1 MESGEFKDR
10 FLGLHRQIYRV
21 AYSILETEKDAE
33 DAVQEVYIKLWQLR
47 DRLDDIRNDEA
58 FAIRM
63 AKNLALD
70 MLRESYHKRTT
81 LLDPDQETESDE
93 WLEHTLMAKDQLS
106 VVMDC
111 LKKLPASQQKVMQLR
126 HFADLSIPEI
136 ANVTQYT
143 EVNIRQLLSRAR
155 SAMKAQLALIERHEP

>member
-1 MESGEFKDR
+1 
-10 FLGLHRQIYRV
+10 
-21 AYSILETEKDAE
+21 
-33 DAVQEVYIKLWQLR
+33 
-47 DRLDDIRNDEA
+47 
-58 FAIRM
+58 
-63 AKNLALD
+63 